1 MCLKLK
7 VTIRLWVCECEQN
20 EEKPNARSDSTRNL
34 WSQNQ
39 KMLKLKN
46 GCPWYFPPH
55 LTSPWCWAGAGAQLG
70 RWGPYIT
77 PWGAKPAQE
86 RGTGGTTGNDI
97 KHPLRIP
104 RTEQWAGSISLHGS
118 LVPGWG
124 WGWLSDWWWTNDARI
139 VGDTP
144 QKIIGGVIISIISC
158 LDTRNDHYLCG
169 NSDIQISAHLNLPL
183 RSISSNVCELA
194 NGLLRIM
201 RMYPNFKQQ
210 LTKTWPYP
218 HRGCHSGHMWRLV
231 ELFKG
236 TWARVPL
243 RKVPRDAAYIS
254 WSSGA
259 LGPGSV
265 SDRSYALVIL
275 FYFNIN
281 SPTPFSHV
289 WSHLAPYALDFGSNW
304 MF

>member
-218 HRGCHSGHMWRLV
+218 HRGWSQCPHV
-231 ELFKG
+231 
-236 TWARVPL
+236 
-243 RKVPRDAAYIS
+243 AAG
-254 WSSGA
+254 GA
-259 LGPGSV
+259 VQRNLSK
-265 SDRSYALVIL
+265 
-275 FYFNIN
+275 
-281 SPTPFSHV
+281 SPTEESSPRCCIHQLEQRRPRSWLCVRQVVCIGDSF
-289 WSHLAPYALDFGSNW
+289 LFQYQLTNTI
-304 MF
+304 